1 MNKRRIFQKTIAWAL
16 ITTMINPAFLAP
28 AFARDSDIYLQ
39 TTTGT
44 SAAEPNVLFI
54 LGTNDRMNVAEA
66 WREYDPDVYDSH
78 AEYLWND
85 ISIINGSNFATGSE
99 SSIRI
104 STASPPVNPTSPW
117 GTWAG
122 GTPTERSDLWKAV
135 KTYATGKQGGDPV
148 ARSTLRNYWNGSWV
162 YWLPAGSD
170 IATDQRLWSTSY
182 NRFQAHIQT
191 APGTRGN
198 VVFPDVNA
206 PFPYN
211 GANGTTA
218 DYRAFN
224 LCSGAISQITPST
237 VFAPTDTPMNVGFYL
252 NQQWVRYEPY
262 LNLTAV
268 NSPATNYPGDHTT
281 AFGGTNNTSAAP
293 SIATFYRGYVDG
305 VSGAPTNTAVAPPTN
320 VYRDS
325 WTSPADNP
333 VVGGRQGQPIRI
345 QGSGFAGWADVKA
358 DLGGFVFQS
367 YVANSNGYYYPA
379 LELTRLRTLAYA
391 NSYNLIAA
399 GNANGAN
406 PLELEQFSAWKGNR
420 DGAPA
425 FGSMV
430 GTPAYYDVTVGSC
443 NPSTGPAVANQCI
456 AYGRDRKSVV

>member
-1 MNKRRIFQKTIAWAL
+1 M
-16 ITTMINPAFLAP
+16 
-28 AFARDSDIYLQ
+28 
-39 TTTGT
+39 
-44 SAAEPNVLFI
+44 
-54 LGTNDRMNVAEA
+54 
-66 WREYDPDVYDSH
+66 
-78 AEYLWND
+78 
-85 ISIINGSNFATGSE
+85 
-99 SSIRI
+99 
-104 STASPPVNPTSPW
+104 
-117 GTWAG
+117 
-122 GTPTERSDLWKAV
+122 
-135 KTYATGKQGGDPV
+135 
-148 ARSTLRNYWNGSWV
+148 
-162 YWLPAGSD
+162 
-170 IATDQRLWSTSY
+170 
-182 NRFQAHIQT
+182 
-191 APGTRGN
+191 
-198 VVFPDVNA
+198 
-206 PFPYN
+206 
-211 GANGTTA
+211 
-218 DYRAFN
+218 
-224 LCSGAISQITPST
+224 QITPST

-456 AYGRDRKSVV
+456 AYGSGSVGVVSRNCSVGGTALQERDASTAIRFTGGTCADSGPPTCTIDGVSQPLASCTSAGITPPTCALQTQDTFFSRFYESNCGFSGQSTVAVATCQWTGRQSVLIKARAPTFTAAPARKAALRQVAMQGARRDP